1 VPTPKTKLRVFSTMS
16 LLNTSSFGYYEGRE
30 YHTIKGNLA
39 YRRGCTHFAKKFS
52 LVYNIHSS
60 VQVITSFLES
70 QQIYLKYWV
79 AGL

>member
-1 VPTPKTKLRVFSTMS
+1 VQNQIKSFFSTMS
-16 LLNTSSFGYYEGRE
+16 RLNNSSFGYYEGRE
-30 YHTIKGNLA
+30 YHTIKGTMA
-39 YRRGCTHFAKKFS
+39 YRRVCTHFAKKFS